1 VTTENETHTDA
12 PATPDHPAAD
22 LASAVVDAVSSAVS
36 DAFNA
41 GAVTATGAYDEARR
55 LQNRLMPVVF
65 STGPIPV
72 TLGQNG
78 PELRTDWT
86 RKAAELGAAPP
97 ARRGTTVLH
106 DIDSFTAH
114 VRRHHRGPATTLWI
128 DAKSDPLAVTAIY
141 NGADEDGG
149 TGWGDD
155 RATISIEPS
164 DEWTR
169 WEERSGE
176 TMSQAAFAEWLE
188 ENLEEIAPPEEG
200 SDHAKPI
207 ELLAMVRDLQ
217 IHTKGE
223 FKRKVDPRTGTGTLV
238 YSTEHGEGSTKIPR
252 AFGIAIRPWDGADAY
267 RVEARLSFSL
277 QGSQAL
283 FTFKLHRLDEV
294 WMKAVAGLAADL
306 DEATTRTENVGD
318 EVRLRGFPIFLGTPP
333 EVVKVR

>member
-1 VTTENETHTDA
+1 VTDETNTDA
-12 PATPDHPAAD
+12 PTAEPAPAYPHD
-22 LASAVVDAVSSAVS
+22 
-36 DAFNA
+36 
-41 GAVTATGAYDEARR
+41 AVTAAIDGASAAFQAGARDAIGAYDEARR
-55 LQNRLMPVVF
+55 LQNRVMPVVF

-86 RKAAELGAAPP
+86 RT

-128 DAKSDPLAVTAIY
+128 DAKSDPLSVTAIY

-155 RATISIEPS
+155 RAMISIEPS

-169 WEERSGE
+169 WEELSGK

-294 WMKAVAGLAADL
+294 WMKAVAGLAAEL
-306 DEATTRTENVGD
+306 DEATTRTKNVDG
-318 EVRLRGFPIFLGTPP
+318 EVRLQGFPIFLGTPP